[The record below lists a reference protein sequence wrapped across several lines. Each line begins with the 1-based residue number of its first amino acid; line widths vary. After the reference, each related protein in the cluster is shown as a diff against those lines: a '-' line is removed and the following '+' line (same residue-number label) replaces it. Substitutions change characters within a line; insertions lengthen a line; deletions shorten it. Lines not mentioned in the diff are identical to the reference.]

1 MSIITFLFYFFFS
14 SEFVTMMEIKTH
26 ERPASVGSNAG
37 TDDSRSDSERSP
49 PPVPKLKMGA
59 LDIANMIAKHKPS
72 PTSPSTGS
80 VSPTQVSPLS
90 TSVKPLDLSQY
101 SRLPVPSAFKGGFYP
116 YQGAVSIP
124 PGLSVYPYNADA
136 AASLSAAAAAAN
148 PNLNGTAALPMYSYP
163 ITETSGSPSV
173 STLRLSALLASRKR
187 RSGGSTSGESNDS
200 DEKNLDAS
208 SRKKVRP
215 VPEEKKDAAYWERRR
230 KNNDAAKRS
239 RDARRAKEEEIAL
252 RAVFLEQDNMK
263 LRAEVS
269 ILKSELARLHYMVYN
284 C

>member
-1 MSIITFLFYFFFS
+1 
-14 SEFVTMMEIKTH
+14 MMMMDIKTD
-26 ERPASVGSNAG
+26 ERPASTGSSPG
-37 TDDSRSDSERSP
+37 TDDSRSEPDRERSP
-49 PPVPKLKMGA
+49 PPAPKLKMGA
-59 LDIANMIAKHKPS
+59 LDIANMIAKHKPA
-72 PTSPSTGS
+72 PTSPITGG
-80 VSPTQVSPLS
+80 VSPTQVSPLGS
-90 TSVKPLDLSQY
+90 SVKPLDLSQY
-101 SRLPVPSAFKGGFYP
+101 SRLPIPSTFKGGFYP
-116 YQGAVSIP
+116 YQGGPSP
-124 PGLSVYPYNADA
+124 PTGLPMYPYNPDA
-136 AASLSAAAAAAN
+136 ASSLSAAAAN
-148 PNLNGTAALPMYSYP
+148 SGLNGTAALPMYSYP
-163 ITETSGSPSV
+163 LTETVGSPSV

-187 RSGGSTSGESNDS
+187 RSTGSTSGDSNESE
-200 DEKNLDAS
+200 EKNLDAS

-215 VPEEKKDAAYWERRR
+215 VPEEKKDGAYWERRR